1 MEVGFKDLT
10 HWKLKGC
17 GAYFAY
23 AEYPFDVPSDTL
35 CKQLL
40 SSKAILTLPEMMFT
54 SKNTDNLD
62 NFEKRHIRIAFANIN
77 VVEINEMFERL
88 KDFSIS

>member
-1 MEVGFKDLT
+1 
-10 HWKLKGC
+10 
-17 GAYFAY
+17 
-23 AEYPFDVPSDTL
+23 
-35 CKQLL
+35 
-40 SSKAILTLPEMMFT
+40 MMFT
-54 SKNTDNLD
+54 PKNTDNLD

>member
-1 MEVGFKDLT
+1 MEVGFMDLT

-23 AEYPFDVPSDTL
+23 AEYPFDVTSDTL

-54 SKNTDNLD
+54 PKQTDNSDNLD
-62 NFEKRHIRIAFANIN
+62 KRHIRIAFANIN